1 MVNLGKIGSL
11 KNCEK
16 KTGVFWKI
24 QCVTALNKLG
34 QSQKPP
40 QCIFLTSMSQL
51 DNSAA
56 DPGCWYN
63 YLSVSRPCL

>member
-24 QCVTALNKLG
+24 QCVTAEIDSLNKLG

-40 QCIFLTSMSQL
+40 QCIF
-51 DNSAA
+51 
-56 DPGCWYN
+56 
-63 YLSVSRPCL
+63 